1 MARYTPIFAAA
12 LLSAAPLSG
21 AHAQAEASAP
31 AEPGLLSPDRET
43 LTGDWGGA
51 RSDLREAGISV
62 RADYVSETFAA
73 VDGGLKRGTGYTQQL
88 RAGVDVDL
96 DRTIGWSGALF
107 HLTLNDRRGVG
118 VSSDIVGNRLP
129 IQEAAGG
136 NFTKLTEFSI
146 EQNFDSGRL
155 NLRVG
160 YFAMGNDLGGMAIGC
175 NLVNAAF
182 CAHPLA
188 FSGDTGWYNYPNARW
203 GAALRYRLRPDVTL
217 RTGLFQVNPR
227 LNDQHNAFRPFAGGS
242 TGVLVPIEVEYDPGI
257 GKDSRVLPG
266 HYKLGFYYDSSTVAR
281 QGRPGSVTG
290 RYGAYILADQ
300 MVVRGSGGR
309 GLSVFGQFAA
319 NPRASAP
326 ITRWFAAG
334 LVKTGTFASRDADT
348 IALGIIQAR
357 VNPRL
362 RDLHEASQ
370 AVPDGFV
377 SLPAGET
384 AIELSYGIQLRRWLS
399 IRPDVQ
405 YILDPGTFAFRRTRN
420 ALAFGSQ
427 VKVQF

>member
-1 MARYTPIFAAA
+1 MTARRWRGRAARAALPAATAPISWPTRWWCAAA
-12 LLSAAPLSG
+12 G
-21 AHAQAEASAP
+21 A
-31 AEPGLLSPDRET
+31 G
-43 LTGDWGGA
+43 
-51 RSDLREAGISV
+51 
-62 RADYVSETFAA
+62 
-73 VDGGLKRGTGYTQQL
+73 
-88 RAGVDVDL
+88 
-96 DRTIGWSGALF
+96 
-107 HLTLNDRRGVG
+107 
-118 VSSDIVGNRLP
+118 
-129 IQEAAGG
+129 
-136 NFTKLTEFSI
+136 
-146 EQNFDSGRL
+146 
-155 NLRVG
+155 
-160 YFAMGNDLGGMAIGC
+160 
-175 NLVNAAF
+175 
-182 CAHPLA
+182 
-188 FSGDTGWYNYPNARW
+188 
-203 GAALRYRLRPDVTL
+203 
-217 RTGLFQVNPR
+217 
-227 LNDQHNAFRPFAGGS
+227 
-242 TGVLVPIEVEYDPGI
+242 
-257 GKDSRVLPG
+257 
-266 HYKLGFYYDSSTVAR
+266 
-281 QGRPGSVTG
+281 
-290 RYGAYILADQ
+290 
-300 MVVRGSGGR
+300 